1 MKNIALIGST
11 GSIGRQTLDIVRKH
25 PESFRIL
32 SLAAGRNVNMLMEQ
46 IEEFQPLTAAV
57 ERKEDAEYIRARVDG
72 NTTIRYG
79 KEGLIAAAVPGDGDL
94 LMNAVVGSMGLEP
107 TLQAI
112 EAGMDIGIANKET
125 LVTAGHIVTE
135 KAAKYQVQLLPV
147 DSEHSAVQQSLEGN
161 SLKEV
166 DRIILTAS
174 GGSFRD
180 KTREQLRGVTVEDAL
195 QHPNWNMGAKIT
207 IDSATMM
214 NKGFEVIEAHWL
226 FKMPYDALDVVLH
239 KESIIHSLVEYRDKS
254 VIAQLGSPDMRVPIQ
269 YALSHPERLE
279 LDDTKRLNL
288 WETGALHF
296 SKPDFER
303 YRCLQFAYDAGRQG
317 GTMPA
322 VLNAANEE
330 AVAAFL
336 QGDITFLSIEDR
348 IEEAL
353 GRHEKTENPDLAA
366 ILETDEETRAY
377 VRSRIK

>member
-1 MKNIALIGST
+1 MKNLALIGST
-11 GSIGRQTLDIVRKH
+11 GSIGRQTLDVVRKH
-25 PESFRIL
+25 PDSFRVL
-32 SLAAGRNVNMLMEQ
+32 SLAAGRNVNTLMEQ
-46 IEEFQPLTAAV
+46 IEEFKPLTAAV
-57 ERKEDAEYIRARVDG
+57 EQKEDADYIRARVNGD
-72 NTTIRYG
+72 TSIHYG
-79 KEGLIAAAVPGDGDL
+79 KEGLIAAAVPRDGDL

-125 LVTAGHIVTE
+125 LVTAGHIVTQ
-135 KAAKYQVQLLPV
+135 KASRHQVQLLPV
-147 DSEHSAVQQSLEGN
+147 DSEHSALQQSLEGN
-161 SLKEV
+161 ALKEV

-180 KTREQLRGVTVEDAL
+180 KTRDQLHGVTVEDAL
-195 QHPNWNMGAKIT
+195 RHPNWNMGAKIT

-214 NKGFEVIEAHWL
+214 NKGFEVIEARWL
-226 FKMPYDALDVVLH
+226 FDMSYDAIDVVLH

-269 YALSHPERLE
+269 YALSCPERLE

-296 SKPDFER
+296 AEPDFQR
-303 YRCLQFAYDAGRQG
+303 YRCLQFAFDAGREG

-353 GRHEKTENPDLAA
+353 ERHQKTDNPDLAA
-366 ILETDEETRAY
+366 ILETDEETRAF

>member
-11 GSIGRQTLDIVRKH
+11 GSIGRQTLDVVRKH
-25 PESFRIL
+25 PDSFRVL
-32 SLAAGRNVNMLMEQ
+32 SIAGGRNVDKMMEQ
-46 IEEFQPLTAAV
+46 IQEFRPRTASV
-57 ERKEDAEYIRARVDG
+57 ERKEDADYLRARIDG
-72 NTTIRYG
+72 GTVIHHG
-79 KEGLIAAAVPGDGDL
+79 KEGLIAAAVPQGADL

-135 KAAKYQVQLLPV
+135 KAQQHQVRLLPV
-147 DSEHSAVQQSLEGN
+147 DSEHSAIQQSMEGN
-161 SLKEV
+161 QRTEV
-166 DRIILTAS
+166 ERIILTAS

-180 KTREQLRGVTVEDAL
+180 KTRKELEGVSVEDAL
-195 QHPNWNMGAKIT
+195 QHPNWSMGAKIT

-214 NKGFEVIEAHWL
+214 NKGFEVIEARWL
-226 FKMPYDALDVVLH
+226 FDMPYDAVDVVLH
-239 KESIIHSLVEYRDKS
+239 KESIIHSLVEYKDKS

-269 YALSHPERLE
+269 YALSYPERLE
-279 LDDTKRLNL
+279 LEDTKRLNL

-296 SKPDFER
+296 SKPDFDR
-303 YRCLQFAYDAGRQG
+303 YRCLRFAYEAGRQG

-330 AVAAFL
+330 AVSAFL
-336 QGDITFLSIEDR
+336 RNEIPFLSIEDK

-353 GRHEKTENPDLAA
+353 EHHEKLEKPDLAS
-366 ILETDEETRAY
+366 ILEADEETRAY